1 MSDVCDIVIVGA
13 GPVGLATAIGLQQRG
28 ISNFIVLDQTRAFR
42 RVGQVIDL
50 LPNGLKALNHIAPS
64 AYEAVKQTGM
74 EFFQKAQANQNPET
88 TINKQKLPKTSPQWV
103 HKNLKGEQIHSIP
116 LSYESWF
123 KDYGEGRV
131 SISWYDLQTT
141 LRNQLPV
148 EQVKANHRCINVV
161 DEGNTGYVRLDFVSD
176 AAIEAN
182 PYAHWSNRQNDE
194 DTVSFNSEHSPQQF
208 QKKSIRARLVVAADG
223 INSTIRRIVYK
234 DSPYSGL
241 ARPDYSGFAALFC
254 MKITDIPPELSTE
267 LENKFFQQE
276 RILTITND
284 RTNDQISEDSASME
298 SPRMLLFSRPNAEF
312 GYFLHLPLNQEELTE
327 KSGSALIALAL
338 RELENANFPKALTQL
353 VALSSP
359 VKIKSRP
366 YYIHRAETLSPWSS
380 GRVVLV
386 GDAAHGMPPFMAQGA
401 NQGLEDALVVAT
413 MIANIVQKNNLDN
426 IQAIA
431 NAFLNYES
439 LRRPLMEK
447 IQQATLIRIP
457 YSNKQAWHDYQ
468 QLVYC
473 RNFDQLLE
481 ECKHMRYAQATPTA
495 VSSQQSAVSSQ
506 AKAES

>member
-1 MSDVCDIVIVGA
+1 MIDTYDIVVVGA

-28 ISNFIVLDQTRAFR
+28 ISNFLVLDQTRDFR

-50 LPNGLKALNHIAPS
+50 LPNGLKALKHIAPS
-64 AYEAVKQTGM
+64 AYEAVKKTDL
-74 EFFQKAQANQNPET
+74 EFFQKVQPNE
-88 TINKQKLPKTSPQWV
+88 KWV
-103 HKNLKGEQIHSIP
+103 YKNFKGEQIHSFP
-116 LSYESWF
+116 LSYEDWF
-123 KDYGEGRV
+123 NDYGEGRV

-141 LRNQLPV
+141 LRQQLPV

-182 PYAHWSNRQNDE
+182 PYAHWSNRQNDQ
-194 DTVSFNSEHSPQQF
+194 DTVSFNSEHSGQQF
-208 QKKSIRARLVVAADG
+208 KKKSIRARLVVAADG
-223 INSTIRRIVYK
+223 INSTIRQIVYK

-276 RILTITND
+276 RIITI
-284 RTNDQISEDSASME
+284 TNDQISEDSASME
-298 SPRMLLFSRPNAEF
+298 SPRMLLFRRPNAQF
-312 GYFLHLPLNQEELTE
+312 GYLLHLPLNQEELTE

-353 VALSSP
+353 VALSPP

-366 YYIHRAETLSPWSS
+366 YYIHRVETLSPWSS
-380 GRVVLV
+380 GRVILV

-431 NAFLNYES
+431 NACLNYES

-447 IQQATLIRIP
+447 IQQATLNRIP

-481 ECKHMRYAQATPTA
+481 RCNHLA

-506 AKAES
+506 QSDKG

>member
-1 MSDVCDIVIVGA
+1 MIDTYDIVVVGA

-28 ISNFIVLDQTRAFR
+28 ISNFLVLDQTRDFR

-74 EFFQKAQANQNPET
+74 EFLQKAQANQNPET
-88 TINKQKLPKTSPQWV
+88 TISKQKLPKTSPQWV
-103 HKNLKGEQIHSIP
+103 VKNFKGEQIHSFS
-116 LSYESWF
+116 LSYEDWF
-123 KDYGEGRV
+123 KDYGEGRL

-141 LRNQLPV
+141 LRQQLPV

-182 PYAHWSNRQNDE
+182 PYAHWSNRQNDQ
-194 DTVSFNSEHSPQQF
+194 DTVSFNSEHSGQQF
-208 QKKSIRARLVVAADG
+208 KKKSIRSRLVVAADG
-223 INSTIRRIVYK
+223 INSTIRQIVYK

-254 MKITDIPPELSTE
+254 MESTDIPPELSTE
-267 LENKFFQQE
+267 LENKFFEQE
-276 RILTITND
+276 RVITITND
-284 RTNDQISEDSASME
+284 KISEDSASME
-298 SPRMLLFSRPNAEF
+298 SPRMILFRRSNAQF
-312 GYFLHLPLNQEELTE
+312 GYLIHLPLNQEELTE
-327 KSGSALIALAL
+327 KSGSGLIALAL
-338 RELENANFPKALTQL
+338 QELENANFPKALTQL
-353 VALSSP
+353 VALSPP
-359 VKIKSRP
+359 VKMQSRP
-366 YYIHRAETLSPWSS
+366 YYIHRADTLSPWSS

-413 MIANIVQKNNLDN
+413 LIANIVQNNNLDN

-447 IQQATLIRIP
+447 IQQATLIRIA

-481 ECKHMRYAQATPTA
+481 QCNH
-495 VSSQQSAVSSQ
+495 SAVSRQPS
-506 AKAES
+506 ALA

>member
-1 MSDVCDIVIVGA
+1 MIDTYDIVVVGA

-28 ISNFIVLDQTRAFR
+28 ISNFIVLDQTRDFR

-64 AYEAVKQTGM
+64 AYEAVKKTGM
-74 EFFQKAQANQNPET
+74 EFLQKAQANQNPET

-103 HKNLKGEQIHSIP
+103 VKNFKGEQIHSFY
-116 LSYESWF
+116 LSYEDWF
-123 KDYGEGRV
+123 KDYGEGRL

-141 LRNQLPV
+141 LRQQLPV

-182 PYAHWSNRQNDE
+182 PYAHWSNRQNDQ
-194 DTVSFNSEHSPQQF
+194 DTVSFNSEHSGQQF
-208 QKKSIRARLVVAADG
+208 KKKSIRARLVVAADG
-223 INSTIRRIVYK
+223 INSTIRQILYK

-254 MKITDIPPELSTE
+254 MESTDIPPELSTE
-267 LENKFFQQE
+267 LENKFFEQE
-276 RILTITND
+276 RVITITND
-284 RTNDQISEDSASME
+284 KISEDSASME
-298 SPRMLLFSRPNAEF
+298 SPRMILFRRSNAQF
-312 GYFLHLPLNQEELTE
+312 GYLIHLPLNQEELTE
-327 KSGSALIALAL
+327 KSGSGLIALAL
-338 RELENANFPKALTQL
+338 QELENANFPKALTQL
-353 VALSSP
+353 VALSPP
-359 VKIKSRP
+359 VNIQSRP

-447 IQQATLIRIP
+447 IQQATLNRIP
-457 YSNKQAWHDYQ
+457 YNNKQAWQDYQ

-481 ECKHMRYAQATPTA
+481 QCNH
-495 VSSQQSAVSSQ
+495 SAVSRQPS
-506 AKAES
+506 ALA

>member
-1 MSDVCDIVIVGA
+1 MIDTYDIVVVGA

-64 AYEAVKQTGM
+64 AYEAVKNTDM
-74 EFFQKAQANQNPET
+74 EFLQKVQPNQ
-88 TINKQKLPKTSPQWV
+88 KWV
-103 HKNLKGEQIHSIP
+103 YKNLKGEQIHSIP

-141 LRNQLPV
+141 LRQQLPV

-161 DEGNTGYVRLDFVSD
+161 DEGNTEYVRLDFVSD

-208 QKKSIRARLVVAADG
+208 QKQSTRARLVVAADG
-223 INSTIRRIVYK
+223 INSSIRRIVYN

-254 MKITDIPPELSTE
+254 MEITDIPPELSTE

-276 RILTITND
+276 RIISITND
-284 RTNDQISEDSASME
+284 RTNDQISEDSPSME
-298 SPRMLLFSRPNAEF
+298 SPRMLLFRRSNAQF
-312 GYFLHLPLNQEELTE
+312 GYLIHLPLNQEELTE

-353 VALSSP
+353 VALSPP
-359 VKIKSRP
+359 VKMQSRP
-366 YYIHRAETLSPWSS
+366 YYIHRVETLSPWSS

-413 MIANIVQKNNLDN
+413 LIANIVHKNNLDN

-447 IQQATLIRIP
+447 IQQATLTRIP
-457 YSNKQAWHDYQ
+457 YNNKQAWQDYQ

-481 ECKHMRYAQATPTA
+481 QCNH
-495 VSSQQSAVSSQ
+495 SAVSSQ
-506 AKAES
+506 PSALA